1 MRVYRGPVM
10 IVQCDFDGT
19 ITMNNLSVLLRDKF
33 AGGNWRE
40 VEVDYFGGRLT
51 VEQSNQQQ
59 YLLINEPRKV
69 LIEFVRQNIE
79 MRPGFLEFVDYCR
92 ANSIRFVIVSS
103 GLDFYIK
110 TVLSNINAP
119 VLELY
124 CGQTTFGKNG
134 IDVTYFDPEGN
145 RIEGGFKD
153 SYLAWLRDSGEPVV
167 YIGDGL
173 SDFDAASTAEYVFAI
188 EHLHIMLSNATIQHY
203 TFSDFND
210 IQKEIN
216 NFQDLPQYQER

>member
-1 MRVYRGPVM
+1 MRAYRGPVM

-19 ITMNNLSVLLRDKF
+19 ITTNNLSVLLRDKF
-33 AGGNWRE
+33 AGGNWQE
-40 VEVDYFGGRLT
+40 VEVDYFRGRLT
-51 VEQSNQQQ
+51 VEQSNRKQ
-59 YLLINEPRKV
+59 YLLINEPKKV

-79 MRPGFLEFVDYCR
+79 VRPGFLEFVDYCR

-119 VLELY
+119 DLELY
-124 CGQTTFGKNG
+124 CGQTSFEKNG
-134 IDVTYFDPEGN
+134 IAVTYFDPKGN

-153 SYLAWLRDSGEPVV
+153 SYLAWLRDSGESVV

-173 SDFDAASTAEYVFAI
+173 SDFDAASTADHVFAI
-188 EHLHIMLSNATIQHY
+188 EHLHTVLSNATIPHY

-210 IQKEIN
+210 IRDQMS
-216 NFQDLPQYQER
+216 NFQELPQ

>member
-1 MRVYRGPVM
+1 M

-33 AGGNWRE
+33 AHGEWRE
-40 VEVDYFGGRLT
+40 VEADYFRGRLT
-51 VEQSNQQQ
+51 VEQSNRKQ
-59 YLLINEPRKV
+59 YVLIKEPKKV
-69 LIEFVRQNIE
+69 LVDFVRQNIE
-79 MRPGFLEFVDYCR
+79 VRPGFLEFIDFCR
-92 ANSIRFVIVSS
+92 ANGIRFVIVSS

-110 TVLSNINAP
+110 TVLSNISAP
-119 VLELY
+119 ALELY
-124 CGQTTFGKNG
+124 CGQTSFGKNG
-134 IDVTYFDPEGN
+134 IAVTYLDPEGN

-153 SYLAWLRDSGEPVV
+153 SYLARLRNSGEPVV

-188 EHLHIMLSNATIQHY
+188 EHLHTILSNATIQHY

-210 IQKEIN
+210 IRKQIGSFPELL
-216 NFQDLPQYQER
+216 QQQGR